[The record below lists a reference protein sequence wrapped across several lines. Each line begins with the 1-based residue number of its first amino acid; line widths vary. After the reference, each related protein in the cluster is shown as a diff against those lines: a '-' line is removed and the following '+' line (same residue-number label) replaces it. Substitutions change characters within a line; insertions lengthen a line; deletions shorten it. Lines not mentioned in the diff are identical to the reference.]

1 MSGAFMDKIIGFIR
15 NNASLTV
22 VVSLCIIPLILMFV
36 QKQTPNAKNL
46 SVTAT
51 VLSAEPRLAGFNLV
65 VTNNDTV
72 PFTYY
77 MASTGTGMPSHNF
90 KATVTTGDTVRTS
103 LNRAWD
109 PLPLKIPA
117 DQIFIVNEA
126 NDKLGSGTDLKLAP
140 GATANT
146 VVYLQNIPTG
156 TSTVTFTA
164 ASGAPSAPLTVV
176 VP

>member
-1 MSGAFMDKIIGFIR
+1 MDKIIGFIR

-103 LNRAWD
+103 LNRAGIHCHSKFQQTRF
-109 PLPLKIPA
+109 LL
-117 DQIFIVNEA
+117 
-126 NDKLGSGTDLKLAP
+126 STR
-140 GATANT
+140 
-146 VVYLQNIPTG
+146 PTTNWAQAL
-156 TSTVTFTA
+156 TS
-164 ASGAPSAPLTVV
+164 S
-176 VP
+176 